1 MTIAVRDELVVEA
14 IWRSTEARGASADET
29 AQYIESLH
37 VEDLAL
43 AAACRAGDEPAW
55 EHFVNRYR
63 PLLHDAASRLVRDEV
78 RARELAD
85 SIFAEL
91 YGLDE
96 RNGHRRSLFDYFHG
110 RSSIATWLRAVL
122 AQRHVDAIRA
132 GARLESLDSNI
143 HGEASAPAEA
153 DSYDPNRAAH
163 LALLQR
169 LLTASLAALTARDRL
184 RLAYYYLHKLTLAQ
198 LGRLMGEH
206 ESSASRRL
214 EGTRARIKR
223 ELERGLRREG
233 GLSKDQVRQCFEY
246 ALEEA
251 PIDLARVLD
260 EGVAAGNPVSAVQS
274 KGDLR

>member
-14 IWRSTEARGASADET
+14 IWRSAEARGASPGET

-63 PLLHDAASRLVRDEV
+63 PVLHDAASRLVRDEV

-143 HGEASAPAEA
+143 HGEPSAPAEA

-184 RLAYYYLHKLTLAQ
+184 RLAYYYLHELTLAQ

-233 GLSKDQVRQCFEY
+233 GLSEDQVRQCFEY
-246 ALEEA
+246 ALAEA